1 MKAVKITDKVYWV
14 GAIDWNL
21 RDFHGYSTQRGSTY
35 NAYLVL
41 SDKPTLIDTVK
52 APFYDEMMERISDI
66 IDPKKI
72 EILISNHSEMDHS
85 GGIPQFI
92 KDVNPKEIY
101 ASPMGEKALKNH
113 FGELDIKTVKTG
125 DSIDIGGDKLSF
137 IESKMLH
144 WPDSM
149 ICHLEK
155 ENILFT
161 NDIFGMHLA
170 SNKRFDD
177 ETSDWL
183 YEAEK
188 YYANIILPYSDIV
201 LKFLDAFAE
210 TKITPKIIAPDHGP
224 IWRDNPMKIVELY
237 KKWAEQKPTNKALII
252 YDTMWKSTEKLAG
265 QIADGLAF
273 GGATVRVMNAS
284 RYNRSDIA
292 TEILDSG
299 AVVLGSP
306 VINNG
311 LYPAMGDI
319 LTYLKGLKK
328 KNLVGSTFGSYGWG
342 KNGMSDL
349 ERFFDELKIEKVA
362 EPVYCQY
369 VPTKED
375 LKNAFDMGVSIA
387 KKLKEKT
394 NE

>member
-1 MKAVKITDKVYWV
+1 MKAVKISEKVYWV

-21 RDFHGYSTQRGSTY
+21 SDFHGYSTQRGSTY
-35 NAYLVL
+35 NAYLIL
-41 SDKPTLIDTVK
+41 SDKPTLVDTVK
-52 APFYDEMMERISDI
+52 APFYDEMMQRISDV

-92 KDVNPKEIY
+92 KDVNPKEVY
-101 ASPMGEKALKNH
+101 SSPMGEKALQNH
-113 FGELDIKTVKTG
+113 FGALDIKSVKTG
-125 DSIDIGGDKLSF
+125 DSIDVGGDKLSF

-177 ETSDWL
+177 ETDDWM

-188 YYANIILPYSDIV
+188 YYANIVLPYSDIV
-201 LKFLDAFAE
+201 LRFLDAFAQ
-210 TKITPKIIAPDHGP
+210 TKIIPKIIAPDHGP
-224 IWRDNPMKIVELY
+224 IWRDDPMKIVGLY
-237 KKWAEQKPTNKALII
+237 KKWAEQKPTNKAVVI
-252 YDTMWKSTEKLAG
+252 YDTMWQSTEKLAR
-265 QIADGLAF
+265 QIADGLTS
-273 GGATVRVMNAS
+273 GGVKVRVMSTS

-292 TEILDSG
+292 TEILDAG
-299 AVVLGSP
+299 AVVFGSP

-328 KNLVGSTFGSYGWG
+328 KNLIGATFGSYGWG

-369 VPTKED
+369 VPTKEV
-375 LKNAFDMGVSIA
+375 LQQAFEVGQKIA
-387 KKLKEKT
+387 EKLKEKL
-394 NE
+394 NG

>member
-1 MKAVKITDKVYWV
+1 MKAVKITEKVYWV
-14 GAIDWNL
+14 GAIDWTL
-21 RDFHGYSTQRGSTY
+21 SDFHGYSTQRGSTY
-35 NAYLVL
+35 NAYLIL
-41 SDKPTLIDTVK
+41 SDRPTLIDTVK
-52 APFYDEMMERISDI
+52 APFYDEMMQRISDV

-92 KDVNPKEIY
+92 KDVNPKQVY

-113 FGELDIKTVKTG
+113 FGELDVKTVKTG
-125 DSIDIGGDKLSF
+125 DSVDVGGDKLNF

-177 ETSDWL
+177 ETDDWM

-201 LKFLDAFAE
+201 LRFLDTFAQ
-210 TKITPKIIAPDHGP
+210 TKIVPKIIAPDHGP
-224 IWRDNPMKIVELY
+224 VWRNDPMKIVGLY
-237 KKWAEQKPTNKALII
+237 KKWAEQKPTNKAVVI
-252 YDTMWKSTEKLAG
+252 YDTMWQSTEKLAR
-265 QIADGLAF
+265 QIVDGLAS
-273 GGATVRVMNAS
+273 GGTNVRVMSAS

-292 TEILDSG
+292 TEILDAG
-299 AVVLGSP
+299 AIVIGSP

-328 KNLVGSTFGSYGWG
+328 KNLIGATFGSYGWG
-342 KNGMSDL
+342 KNGMADL
-349 ERFFDELKIEKVA
+349 ERFFDELKIEKIV

-375 LKNAFDMGVSIA
+375 LKNAFEMGQKIA
-387 KKLKEKT
+387 EKLKGKT